1 MEKYTNGSVSTEF
14 ALRKNYLSSCY
25 EYAVRRVT
33 NIIWDNNVWVSI
45 DESTDADSSCVANM
59 MVGILF
65 ADHPGHIFLL
75 HLKVLDKVSH
85 TTIAIYC

>member
-1 MEKYTNGSVSTEF
+1 MDKYTNESVSTEF
-14 ALRKNYLSSCY
+14 TLRKNYLSSCY
-25 EYAVRRVT
+25 EDAVRRVT
-33 NIIWDNNVWVSI
+33 NIIEDKNIWVSI
-45 DESTDADSSCVANM
+45 DESTDVDSRCVANM

-65 ADHPGHIFLL
+65 ADHTGDIFLL